1 MRESRRRWKLK
12 HMEFLALLTW
22 LLLGSSGMLLW
33 PFVLATPGAGLAAL
47 GGLGGL
53 AACVLFIMLG
63 APSWAGWTQLGMALL
78 GFAGAA
84 LAGAWLCDERHASG
98 SSAQEVQAATVG
110 LQLPAFGTVAV
121 MSLLIAT
128 QVTAAVV

>member
-1 MRESRRRWKLK
+1 MQAR

-22 LLLGSSGMLLW
+22 LLLGSSAMMLL
-33 PFVLATPGAGLAAL
+33 PIVLATPGAGLAVL

-53 AACVLFIMLG
+53 TACVLFIVLG

-78 GFAGAA
+78 GFVGAA
-84 LAGAWLCDERHASG
+84 VAAAWLCSERHASG
-98 SSAQEVQAATVG
+98 SGAQEVQAATVG
-110 LQLPAFGTVAV
+110 LQLPFFGAVIV

-128 QVTAAVV
+128 QVTESVV